1 MKYTKKEFYKN
12 FYNNNL
18 FRDFLFV
25 KTNPTI
31 KYNTES
37 PKISYSN
44 EFNSVNQTKKN
55 ILNFLIKYANP
66 KLKLHGALY
75 SQVTYYK
82 TINAFKDKSES
93 DRNVNCLFF
102 DFDSDADELHD
113 LKNEIKTAYEN
124 LTGKDRI
131 KKISEIQNEYQNI
144 LFDSDLLDKPFN
156 DAKKLYDYFKSNN
169 ITPYTVFSGSKGI
182 HLYIF
187 FDECKLNNYSEISYK
202 LANSYKSALNLE
214 TVDLAVNK
222 DAIARKSRVIY
233 SKHETSGLFTT
244 PFDIESDSIADI
256 LHSAEKQQLME
267 FNLSDYAITD
277 DEFVG
282 VLKSI
287 DATINEKNAE
297 IISEKKKLKP
307 TINGNSISDADKDAI
322 FSDMRILLKLILG
335 NPVREFT
342 DYNTYNCPFHDDKS
356 PSARVYKNNFLC
368 ATDNLHLNYF
378 EFIRKYFDLTPDD
391 DSKESKF
398 ASDERVKEKMKELKM
413 LVMKEN

>member
-1 MKYTKKEFYKN
+1 MKYTKKQFYKN

-44 EFNSVNQTKKN
+44 ELNSVNQSKKN
-55 ILNFLIKYANP
+55 ILNFLIKYTNH
-66 KLKLHGALY
+66 KLKVHGALY

-113 LKNEIKTAYEN
+113 LKNEIKTTYEN

-131 KKISEIQNEYQNI
+131 KKISEIQNEYQTI
-144 LFDSDLLDKPFN
+144 LFESDLLKKPFN

-202 LANSYKSALNLE
+202 LAESYKSTLNLP
-214 TVDLAVNK
+214 TLDLAVNK
-222 DAIARKSRVIY
+222 DAIARKSRIIY
-233 SKHETSGLFTT
+233 SKHETSNLFAT
-244 PFDIESDSIADI
+244 PFDIESESIADV
-256 LHSAEKQQLME
+256 LEKSKKQRIEQ
-267 FNLSDYAITD
+267 FNLSNYIIAD
-277 DEFVG
+277 DNFVG
-282 VLKSI
+282 VLKNV
-287 DATINEKNAE
+287 DAE
-297 IISEKKKLKP
+297 ITAKTEIIVAEKKKWNQA
-307 TINGNSISDADKDAI
+307 INGAAISDAEKDEI
-322 FSDMRILLKLILG
+322 FSDMRVLLKVIIG
-335 NPVREFT
+335 DPVKEFKN
-342 DYNTYNCPFHDDKS
+342 YNSYNCPFHDDNS

-368 ATDNLHLNYF
+368 ATENLHLNYF
-378 EFIRKYFDLTPDD
+378 DFIRKYFDLPDD
-391 DSKESKF
+391 DT
-398 ASDERVKEKMKELKM
+398 VKDKMNELKK
-413 LVMKEN
+413 LVMNQN

>member
-1 MKYTKKEFYKN
+1 MKYTKKQFYKN

-44 EFNSVNQTKKN
+44 ELNSVNQSKKN
-55 ILNFLIKYANP
+55 ILNFLIKYTNH
-66 KLKLHGALY
+66 KLKVHGALY

-113 LKNEIKTAYEN
+113 LKNEIKTTYEN

-131 KKISEIQNEYQNI
+131 KKISEIQNEYQTI
-144 LFDSDLLDKPFN
+144 LFESVLLKKPFN

-202 LANSYKSALNLE
+202 LAESYKSALNLP
-214 TVDLAVNK
+214 TLDLAVNK
-222 DAIARKSRVIY
+222 DAIARKSRIIY
-233 SKHETSGLFTT
+233 SKHETSNLFAT
-244 PFDIESDSIADI
+244 PFDIGSESIADV
-256 LHSAEKQQLME
+256 LEKSKKQRIEQ
-267 FNLSDYAITD
+267 FNLSNYTIAD
-277 DEFVG
+277 DNFVG
-282 VLKSI
+282 VLKNV
-287 DATINEKNAE
+287 DAE
-297 IISEKKKLKP
+297 ITAKTEIIVAEKKKWNQA
-307 TINGNSISDADKDAI
+307 INGAAISDAEKDEI
-322 FSDMRILLKLILG
+322 FSDMRVLLKVIIG
-335 NPVREFT
+335 DPVKEFKN
-342 DYNTYNCPFHDDKS
+342 YNSYNCPFHDDNS

-368 ATDNLHLNYF
+368 ATENLHLNYF
-378 EFIRKYFDLTPDD
+378 DFIRKYFDLPDD
-391 DSKESKF
+391 D
-398 ASDERVKEKMKELKM
+398 AVKDKMNELKK
-413 LVMKEN
+413 LVMNQN